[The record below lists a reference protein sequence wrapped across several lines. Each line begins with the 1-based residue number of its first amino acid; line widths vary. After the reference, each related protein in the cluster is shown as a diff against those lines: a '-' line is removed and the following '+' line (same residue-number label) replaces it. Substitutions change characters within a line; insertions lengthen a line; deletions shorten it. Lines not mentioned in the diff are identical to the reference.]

1 MYVGIQDSDMS
12 VLFLFSPTYWQ
23 YCTLMSIVRQIF
35 SPSLSLARVLFVYCL
50 AIFSLID
57 CLIIDGLVN
66 CNIHKGYVV
75 RVFVLRDVQCVDVFI
90 LFLIDTLF
98 FFFYVIQLLINNL
111 CKHIRY
117 SAMLDYISYPLYLE
131 LQQSLM
137 NMKHNELMN
146 INKSI

>member
-12 VLFLFSPTYWQ
+12 VLFLFFSHILTVLYSNEHCPTDF
-23 YCTLMSIVRQIF
+23 L
-35 SPSLSLARVLFVYCL
+35 SLSLARVLFVYCL

-98 FFFYVIQLLINNL
+98 FFFL
-111 CKHIRY
+111 CHTVTYK
-117 SAMLDYISYPLYLE
+117 
-131 LQQSLM
+131 
-137 NMKHNELMN
+137 
-146 INKSI
+146 